1 MYERLVSLQGFLQ
14 LKERRKRSMDELI
27 EFILSFVP
35 DLEIDVDENYYIV
48 QSKVKKPPS

>member
-1 MYERLVSLQGFLQ
+1 
-14 LKERRKRSMDELI
+14 MDELI

-48 QSKVKKPPS
+48 QSKGKKQAASS